1 MNSILKKIRQSD
13 AFNEENRIP
22 YTKAIVLMSL
32 FTFVFLGAEFLFVNM
47 ISRTVS
53 GDRSVNAQNYALG
66 ISAIGFVL
74 YPVFSRF
81 CKGKWQTALAMCA
94 AILSAICLFVIC
106 RHASYAQIL
115 GMGLLLFLI
124 LGAFG
129 SAVFYKTLC
138 LLEDNTYI
146 ARLTGV
152 SYMLGILLQ
161 IANNN
166 LVHIDYIEAGILS
179 AFILL
184 LAFMLIKA
192 EKNSVVP
199 AFSKSKTKEEN
210 DESGKDSLKIILLLV
225 LFIALMTCIFSTM
238 DNAVTAY
245 HANGTVNIGQWP
257 RILLALSGLMAGFL
271 FDIAG
276 RKYMSVIMYCVM
288 LLSTTCLVIIQFAG
302 PFTVGLVIF
311 YLSAGF
317 FAVFF
322 TTAFFTSSF
331 MEIARY
337 TDTPELWSGFGRT
350 VNNLVA
356 AAISGGSLA
365 LLHSENNIVMITIEL
380 ILFVA
385 ISIVALFYTN
395 KREALFDRLA
405 EAESSELSDGEK
417 LQRLAE
423 QFSLTQRETEVFG
436 LLVNTEDGLQTIA
449 DGLYVSR
456 RTLERYVSA
465 IYEKTGAKSRIGLV
479 TLYNN
484 V

>member
-53 GDRSVNAQNYALG
+53 GNQSVNAQNYALG
-66 ISAIGFVL
+66 ISVIGFVL

-94 AILSAICLFVIC
+94 AILSVIFLFVIC
-106 RHASYAQIL
+106 RHASYALTL

-138 LLEDNTYI
+138 LIEDNTYI

-166 LVHIDYIEAGILS
+166 LVRIDYIEAGILS

-199 AFSKSKTKEEN
+199 AFSKSKTEEEN

-225 LFIALMTCIFSTM
+225 LFVALMTCIFGTM
-238 DNAVTAY
+238 DNAVTVY

-322 TTAFFTSSF
+322 TSSF

-337 TDTPELWSGFGRT
+337 TDTPELWSGFGRS

-385 ISIVALFYTN
+385 TSIVALFYTN
-395 KREALFDRLA
+395 KRKAFFDRLV
-405 EAESSELSDGEK
+405 EADSSERSDGEK

>member
-1 MNSILKKIRQSD
+1 MNSILKQIRQSD

-53 GDRSVNAQNYALG
+53 GNQSVNAQNYALG
-66 ISAIGFVL
+66 ISVIGFVL

-94 AILSAICLFVIC
+94 AILSVICLFLIC
-106 RHASYAQIL
+106 RHASYALTL

-138 LLEDNTYI
+138 LIEDNTYI

-199 AFSKSKTKEEN
+199 AFSKSKTEEEN

-225 LFIALMTCIFSTM
+225 LFVALMTCIFGTM
-238 DNAVTAY
+238 DNAVTVY

-311 YLSAGF
+311 PRGM
-317 FAVFF
+317 V
-322 TTAFFTSSF
+322 
-331 MEIARY
+331 RV
-337 TDTPELWSGFGRT
+337 W
-350 VNNLVA
+350 
-356 AAISGGSLA
+356 
-365 LLHSENNIVMITIEL
+365 
-380 ILFVA
+380 
-385 ISIVALFYTN
+385 
-395 KREALFDRLA
+395 
-405 EAESSELSDGEK
+405 
-417 LQRLAE
+417 Q
-423 QFSLTQRETEVFG
+423 
-436 LLVNTEDGLQTIA
+436 
-449 DGLYVSR
+449 SR
-456 RTLERYVSA
+456 Q
-465 IYEKTGAKSRIGLV
+465 
-479 TLYNN
+479 
-484 V
+484 

>member
-1 MNSILKKIRQSD
+1 MKSILKKIRQSD

-47 ISRTVS
+47 ISCTVS
-53 GDRSVNAQNYALG
+53 GNQSVNAQNYALG
-66 ISAIGFVL
+66 ISVIGFVL
-74 YPVFSRF
+74 HPLSRF
-81 CKGKWQTALAMCA
+81 CKGKWQAALAMCG
-94 AILSAICLFVIC
+94 AILSVICLFMIC
-106 RHASYAQIL
+106 RHTSYALTL

-124 LGAFG
+124 LGALG

-138 LLEDNTYI
+138 LLEDNTCI

-166 LVHIDYIEAGILS
+166 LVDIDYIEAGVLSVFILWL
-179 AFILL
+179 AFI
-184 LAFMLIKA
+184 LIKA

-199 AFSKSKTKEEN
+199 AFSKSKTEEEN
-210 DESGKDSLKIILLLV
+210 DENGNCLKIILLLV
-225 LFIALMTCIFSTM
+225 LFVALMTCIFSTM
-238 DNAVTAY
+238 DNAVTVY

-322 TTAFFTSSF
+322 TSSF

-337 TDTPELWSGFGRT
+337 TDTPELWSGFGRA

-365 LLHSENNIVMITIEL
+365 RLHSENNIIIITIEL

-385 ISIVALFYTN
+385 TSIVALFYTK
-395 KREALFDRLA
+395 KRKAFFDRLA
-405 EAESSELSDGEK
+405 EADRSQLSNAEK

-449 DGLYVSR
+449 DDLYVSR

-465 IYEKTGAKSRIGLV
+465 IYKKTGAKSRIGLV
-479 TLYNN
+479 ALYNKE
-484 V
+484 

>member
-47 ISRTVS
+47 ISCTVS
-53 GDRSVNAQNYALG
+53 GNQSVNAQNYALG
-66 ISAIGFVL
+66 ISVIGFVL

-81 CKGKWQTALAMCA
+81 RKGKWQTALAMCA
-94 AILSAICLFVIC
+94 AILSVICLFAIC
-106 RHASYAQIL
+106 RHASYALTL
-115 GMGLLLFLI
+115 GMGLLLF

-138 LLEDNTYI
+138 LIEDNTYI

-199 AFSKSKTKEEN
+199 AFSKSKNEEEN

-225 LFIALMTCIFSTM
+225 LFVALMTCIFGTM
-238 DNAVTAY
+238 DNAVTVY
-245 HANGTVNIGQWP
+245 HANGMVNIGQWP

-302 PFTVGLVIF
+302 PFTVSLVIF

-317 FAVFF
+317 FAV
-322 TTAFFTSSF
+322 FFTSSF

-365 LLHSENNIVMITIEL
+365 LLHSENNIVIITIEL

-385 ISIVALFYTN
+385 TSIVALFYTN
-395 KREALFDRLA
+395 KRKAFLDRLA
-405 EAESSELSDGEK
+405 EADSSELRNSEK

-449 DGLYVSR
+449 DSLYVSR

-465 IYEKTGAKSRIGLV
+465 IYKKTGAKSRIGLV

-484 V
+484 A